1 MGFTGVSNPRVKI
14 EIERKE
20 RKKRASDQLQAA
32 ESEEMTLCGTRGLWY
47 VTLCVVLSSESLLF
61 D

>member
-20 RKKRASDQLQAA
+20 RKKRASDQLHAA
-32 ESEEMTLCGTRGLWY
+32 ESEEMTHTRGLWY
-47 VTLCVVLSSESLLF
+47 VTLSVVLSSESLF